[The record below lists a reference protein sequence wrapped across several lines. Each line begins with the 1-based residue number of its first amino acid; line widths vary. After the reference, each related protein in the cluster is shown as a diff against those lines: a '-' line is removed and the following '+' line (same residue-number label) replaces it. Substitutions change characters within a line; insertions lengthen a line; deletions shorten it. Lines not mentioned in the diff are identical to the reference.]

1 MNVRPLSPASR
12 RTLPACP
19 ALALRRTFAVLALP
33 GCALALAPGS
43 IAADTLLASGP
54 DPLSGGGNIGAW
66 PPGGFEGGAYSG
78 ALEGVALPLHPDWE
92 VILAGG
98 RGEEAE
104 STLSHRVTSRYRLN
118 ESLTLRAS
126 WQGDLLASG
135 RSAPHALGAIG
146 DLGPCDSRPPAGD
159 PKRCEGFRPGTC
171 GRRRFDAPS
180 PRRRDLPRR
189 RGHARGSPL
198 RESRL
203 VPGRS
208 PRITGES
215 DRTLRARR
223 RGVGNAVARCRGAAR
238 EGHRHPDGGSRRARR
253 RVRACGY
260 RRSRPAPDGDRHGA
274 DFALDTRWLHLTG
287 REDRMAGDSQRG
299 DFPRNHVQ
307 ASLRA
312 DRSGLSTR
320 WRVRTVSGF
329 WNNLRNTRYAA
340 WIRHDITFRK
350 RDAFGLRG
358 VDLVG
363 GVLNLRNRGSS
374 IDSTAPGAT
383 GATDRLNPAL
393 GRTLFLSARL
403 SLDS

>member
-1 MNVRPLSPASR
+1 V
-12 RTLPACP
+12 
-19 ALALRRTFAVLALP
+19 LRRAFAVLALP
-33 GCALALAPGS
+33 GCALAFAPDS
-43 IAADTLLASGP
+43 TAADILLVSGT
-54 DPLSGGGNIGAW
+54 DPLSGGESIVAR
-66 PPGGFEGGAYSG
+66 PPGGFEGGAYSSG

-98 RGEEAE
+98 RDDHEAE

-135 RSAPHALGAIG
+135 RTAPHAAGAIG
-146 DLGPCDSRPPAGD
+146 DVRPCDSRPHVGG
-159 PKRCEGFRPGTC
+159 PKRCNGFRAEHAGAAASTLRPRDAGTFRV
-171 GRRRFDAPS
+171 GAATRAGPLFVSLDWFRVGPS
-180 PRRRDLPRR
+180 ESPASPAGPSTLDVAAWGTPPSGPAVR
-189 RGHARGSPL
+189 RGRDIVTRMASHAAASGESELAGIDVHARTGW
-198 RESRL
+198 
-203 VPGRS
+203 RS
-208 PRITGES
+208 
-215 DRTLRARR
+215 
-223 RGVGNAVARCRGAAR
+223 
-238 EGHRHPDGGSRRARR
+238 
-253 RVRACGY
+253 Y
-260 RRSRPAPDGDRHGA
+260 GA

-287 REDRMAGDSQRG
+287 REDRMAGESQRG

-312 DRSGLSTR
+312 GRSGFSAR
-320 WRVRTVSGF
+320 WKVRTVSGF

-363 GVLNLRNRGSS
+363 GVLNLRNHGSS
-374 IDSTAPGAT
+374 TDPGAT
-383 GATDRLNPAL
+383 SAAGATDKLNPAA
-393 GRTLFLSARL
+393 GRTLFLSAKL